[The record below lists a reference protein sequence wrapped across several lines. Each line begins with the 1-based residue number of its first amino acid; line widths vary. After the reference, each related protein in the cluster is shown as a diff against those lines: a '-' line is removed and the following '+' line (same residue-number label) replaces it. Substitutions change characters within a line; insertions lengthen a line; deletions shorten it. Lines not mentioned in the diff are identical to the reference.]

1 MTTKPQIENAD
12 SPVKRELDR
21 LELVERVPALQREA
35 ARTGRRVID
44 ERGYPMPLLILP
56 NHPAVIAYINECAAH
71 PSGRQAVSDLRTAR
85 RNLKAAHI
93 NYKER
98 VLYRTRHD
106 IREWS
111 DGGRFVSLSAIIEAR
126 ADAMHWRKVINKL
139 EAAEKMEQ
147 QRRWNAARLRVT
159 PI

>member
-1 MTTKPQIENAD
+1 MTTKPQVENAD
-12 SPVKRELDR
+12 SPVKRELDQ
-21 LELVERVPALQREA
+21 LELIERVPALQREA
-35 ARTGRRVID
+35 ARTGRRVLD
-44 ERGYPMPLLILP
+44 ARGYPMPLLIVP
-56 NHPAVIAYINECAAH
+56 NHPAVIAYLNERAAH
-71 PSGRQAVSDLRTAR
+71 PSGRQAVNDLRTAR
-85 RNLKAAHI
+85 RNLIAAQV

-98 VLYRTRHD
+98 VLYRMRHD

-111 DGGRFVSLSAIIEAR
+111 DGGVFVSLSAIIEAR
-126 ADAMHWRKVINKL
+126 ADAIHWRKVINKL